1 LEIRNVSLCGW
12 VWLGWR
18 IENFSKSQGL
28 RGSENLRLAICSDL
42 GDAPAGHGPTFSI
55 MKPFIQILAI
65 LLVLLSAT
73 LLVPDARESIP
84 QIAMAS
90 LVLAVL
96 LLIASF
102 ASGGREAPVPKPAA
116 AEAVK
121 PAPAPATPKPQT
133 HVEAVT
139 VLGMF
144 QEKGRLVDFLMD
156 DITPYSDEQ
165 VGSVVRAVHQGCR
178 AALQE
183 HFSIEPVAAQSEGTD
198 ITVPAG
204 YAVDEFRLVG
214 NLRGAAPFKGVL
226 VHKGW
231 KVKSVKLPRALH
243 ADENR
248 LPAIAPA
255 EVEVR

>member
-1 LEIRNVSLCGW
+1 MNVF
-12 VWLGWR
+12 VK
-18 IENFSKSQGL
+18 IAAF
-28 RGSENLRLAICSDL
+28 
-42 GDAPAGHGPTFSI
+42 
-55 MKPFIQILAI
+55 
-65 LLVLLSAT
+65 LLILLSAA
-73 LLVPDARESIP
+73 LLVPDARDFIP
-84 QIAMAS
+84 HIAIAS
-90 LVLAVL
+90 LVLAAVI
-96 LLIASF
+96 LIASF
-102 ASGGREAPVPKPAA
+102 VRGAPPAPA
-116 AEAVK
+116 PRPAVAEAVK
-121 PAPAPATPKPQT
+121 PAPAPATPKTPD

-139 VLGMF
+139 VLGLF

-156 DITPYSDEQ
+156 DITPYNDEQ
-165 VGSVVRAVHQGCR
+165 VGSVVRAVHQGCK

-183 HFSIEPVAAQSEGTD
+183 HFAIEPVASQSEGAE

-214 NLRGAAPFKGVL
+214 TLGGHAPFKGVL